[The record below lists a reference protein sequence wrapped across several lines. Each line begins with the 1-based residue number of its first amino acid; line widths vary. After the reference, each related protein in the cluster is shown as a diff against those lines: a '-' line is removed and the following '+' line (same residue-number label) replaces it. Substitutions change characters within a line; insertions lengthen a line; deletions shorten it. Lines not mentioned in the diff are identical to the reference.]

1 MYKLKSDVKLNVLAK
16 FGYKYVGNYNRG
28 DKWLKEINIIV
39 DDKSLGGIEV
49 QEWGEIS
56 FQFPYIKNIKYPD
69 IEPYIQD
76 LIQAKLVEE
85 I

>member
-1 MYKLKSDVKLNVLAK
+1 MLKIKNDVKLNVLAK

-49 QEWGEIS
+49 QEWGEIG

-69 IEPYIQD
+69 IEPYIKD
-76 LIQAKLVEE
+76 LIQAGLVEKV
-85 I
+85 